1 MPIPLGIFIYVQ
13 STEVLLLNRVENIEP
28 PIGTASVTMR
38 LPGVPPPNFE
48 EWEGNAE
55 FAIHHD
61 PGMDLPIASA
71 TPNPPGLPPILEEWG
86 GEYQYVYEN
95 VGSNLTYD
103 FPPSISDKSAISQ
116 DLYGRANFSRF
127 KPQSSVSAQTK
138 PAELTFRRD
147 SRGWA

>member
-1 MPIPLGIFIYVQ
+1 MVVTQSIRQREIRTAVHFSIFQMPIPLGIFIYVQ
-13 STEVLLLNRVENIEP
+13 STEVLLLNRIENIEP

-61 PGMDLPIASA
+61 PGIDLPIASA

-95 VGSNLTYD
+95 AV
-103 FPPSISDKSAISQ
+103 
-116 DLYGRANFSRF
+116 
-127 KPQSSVSAQTK
+127 SSVVLPYIIYITNI
-138 PAELTFRRD
+138 
-147 SRGWA
+147 